1 MLTKPASPTENK
13 SRFIESAV
21 VFVVTVSLFF
31 IFGYNE
37 EFRYQLKQAPLF
49 RIILR
54 PLYIALIPSALMLGT
69 IYVAS
74 YYQSRFVAWAVY
86 ALGFFL
92 VVAYYYPNFHDL
104 FFSLAK

>member
-1 MLTKPASPTENK
+1 MLTNQHSAMENK

-21 VFVVTVSLFF
+21 VFVITIGLFF

-37 EFRYQLKQAPLF
+37 EFRYHLKPVPLS
-49 RIILR
+49 RLILL

-69 IYVAS
+69 LYVTS
-74 YYQSRFVAWAVY
+74 YYQSRFFAWAIY

-92 VVAYYYPNFHDL
+92 VVASYYPNFHDL
-104 FFSLAK
+104 LYSL